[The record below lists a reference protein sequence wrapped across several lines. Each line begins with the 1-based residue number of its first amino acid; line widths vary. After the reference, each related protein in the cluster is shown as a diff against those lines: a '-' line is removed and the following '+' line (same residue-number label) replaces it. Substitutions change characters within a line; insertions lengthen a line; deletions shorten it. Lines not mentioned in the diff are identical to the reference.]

1 VVASA
6 LVWALALLVWFPI
19 CSGVSSYVSGGCVF
33 VFSVLWVVSGFCSV
47 VVFGEICILL
57 LVVCREIL
65 VIGTGSCSV
74 AFVLRV
80 LSWSSVSAGMSLEL
94 GKLFVYVGKL

>member
-6 LVWALALLVWFPI
+6 LVWAGALLVWFCI
-19 CSGVSSYVSGGCVF
+19 WSGVSSSVFCGCVS
-33 VFSVLWVVSGFCSV
+33 VLAVLWVVSGYCSV
-47 VVFGEICILL
+47 VVFGVICILL

-65 VIGTGSCSV
+65 VIGAGSCSV

-80 LSWSSVSAGMSLEL
+80 LSWESCSCM
-94 GKLFVYVGKL
+94 

>member
-1 VVASA
+1 
-6 LVWALALLVWFPI
+6 
-19 CSGVSSYVSGGCVF
+19 VSGGCVSS
-33 VFSVLWVVSGFCSV
+33 VFAVLWVVSGFCSV

-65 VIGTGSCSV
+65 VIGAGSCSV

>member
-1 VVASA
+1 MVVSA
-6 LVWALALLVWFPI
+6 LEWALALLVWFPI
-19 CSGVSSYVSGGCVF
+19 CSGVSSYVSGGSVSSF
-33 VFSVLWVVSGFCSV
+33 AVLWVVSGFCSV
-47 VVFGEICILL
+47 VVYGEICILL

-65 VIGTGSCSV
+65 VIGDGSWSV

>member
-1 VVASA
+1 MVASA

-19 CSGVSSYVSGGCVF
+19 CSGVSSSVSGGCV
-33 VFSVLWVVSGFCSV
+33 SVLAVLWMVSGFCSV

-65 VIGTGSCSV
+65 VIGAGSCSV